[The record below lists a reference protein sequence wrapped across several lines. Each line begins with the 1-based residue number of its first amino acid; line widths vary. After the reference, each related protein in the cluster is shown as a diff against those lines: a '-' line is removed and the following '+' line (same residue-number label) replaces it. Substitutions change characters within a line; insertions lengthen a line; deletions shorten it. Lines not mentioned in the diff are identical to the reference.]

1 MFDKITI
8 IGCGLIGSSLLRAI
22 NKKKLSK
29 SLNAFDTSKEVTSY
43 IKKNLSVNT
52 FNNIGESVIG
62 SDLVIISTPLSSYK
76 EVLLSIKSSLKRNSI
91 LTDTGSAKKEINK
104 IICNFNLKDINWIA
118 SHPIAGGRE

>member
-29 SLNAFDTSKEVTSY
+29 SLNAFDKSKEVTSY

-52 FNNIGESVIG
+52 FNNIDSVIG

-76 EVLLSIKSSLKRNSI
+76 
-91 LTDTGSAKKEINK
+91 KK
-104 IICNFNLKDINWIA
+104 FYFD
-118 SHPIAGGRE
+118 

>member
-118 SHPIAGGRE
+118 SHPIAGT